1 MDFQR
6 QILKG
11 LMNPYMPSSQRSFT
25 DDEIFIGIFKKI
37 IV

>member
-25 DDEIFIGIFKKI
+25 DDEVNI
-37 IV
+37 ITFV

>member
-25 DDEIFIGIFKKI
+25 DDEVNFYI
-37 IV
+37 I